1 MATYTIIFGEL
12 IEFRGKD
19 FLNKYPLFS
28 EGHREHLNSLIV
40 DHYYNREIAHE
51 TPEMFFPAFRVH
63 MARTMPVFN
72 KMYEAELIEFNPLVT
87 TKLETRGESEM
98 ESSTSSSNEATSIS
112 ESESTAKSSNEATSI
127 AQNTQEEE
135 TATETASSGL
145 TVGYQFP
152 QNRLAGNKDYASSA
166 SDSDNDATVA
176 GNSSS
181 STNENRTD
189 TGSSDDTAETI
200 ANRTDTGSTDGTAET
215 IGKTLSS
222 TVGYQGVPSE
232 LISAFRANLISVDDM
247 VLSSLEPLF
256 MGIWGTNTRRIG
268 RY

>member
-12 IEFRGKD
+12 IEFRGKE

-28 EGHREHLNSLIV
+28 EGHREHLNGLIV

-63 MARTMPVFN
+63 MARNMPVFN
-72 KMYEAELIEFNPLVT
+72 KLYESELIEFDPLVT
-87 TKLETRGESEM
+87 MKLETKGESES
-98 ESSTSSSNEATSIS
+98 EAKTTNSNEA
-112 ESESTAKSSNEATSI
+112 SSVT
-127 AQNTQEEE
+127 QNVQEEE
-135 TATETASSGL
+135 TATETASKGL

-189 TGSSDDTAETI
+189 SGT
-200 ANRTDTGSTDGTAET
+200 TDGTAET
-215 IGKTLSS
+215 TGKNLSS

-232 LISAFRANLISVDDM
+232 LISAFRSNLISVDDM

-256 MGIWGTNTRRIG
+256 MGIWGSNTRRIG

>member
-1 MATYTIIFGEL
+1 MATYTINFGEL

-28 EGHREHLNSLIV
+28 EGHREHLNELIV

-63 MARTMPVFN
+63 MARNMPVFN
-72 KMYEAELIEFNPLVT
+72 KLYESELLEFDPLVT
-87 TKLETRGESEM
+87 MKMETKGESES
-98 ESSTSSSNEATSIS
+98 ESKTSGKSKSDSTVASSNEATSV
-112 ESESTAKSSNEATSI
+112 
-127 AQNTQEEE
+127 TQGVTEEE
-135 TATETASSGL
+135 TATETQSKGL

-152 QNRLAGNKDYASSA
+152 QARLAGNKDYASSA

-181 STNENRTD
+181 STNENRND
-189 TGSSDDTAETI
+189 TGSANENRVDNGTSEGTGET
-200 ANRTDTGSTDGTAET
+200 T
-215 IGKTLSS
+215 GKTLSS
-222 TVGYQGVPSE
+222 TLGYQGVPSD
-232 LISAFRANLISVDDM
+232 LILAFRASLINVDDM